1 MDKNLKKIVARKR
14 MLFLVFGI
22 ACLMLSFGLKV
33 AAQTTIL
40 PDAPNAECPAGYTG
54 NCGDYGLDD
63 FLLLGVNVAKW
74 ILGIVGSIAL
84 LFFIYG
90 GFTFLISG
98 GSATQVDKGK
108 KIITGAVIGLVIVF
122 ASYLIIKFVL
132 QAFGANG
139 CIQQYALDGYMC
151 MDPIY
156 SNSCATTTDASTLCP
171 GTTYSCCQK

>member
-1 MDKNLKKIVARKR
+1 MDKKIVKQKINKHLFVAFFTVAC
-14 MLFLVFGI
+14 LFLFVSLNYAYGQ
-22 ACLMLSFGLKV
+22 GLVPEVGKD
-33 AAQTTIL
+33 T
-40 PDAPNAECPAGYTG
+40 
-54 NCGDYGLDD
+54 GDYGLDD
-63 FLLLGVNVAKW
+63 LLLLGVNAAKW

-108 KIITGAVIGLVIVF
+108 KIITGAVIGLIIVF

-151 MDPIY
+151 MDTTY
-156 SNSCATTTDASTLCP
+156 SSNSGSCKTGLCP
-171 GTTYSCCQK
+171 GAANIQCCPK